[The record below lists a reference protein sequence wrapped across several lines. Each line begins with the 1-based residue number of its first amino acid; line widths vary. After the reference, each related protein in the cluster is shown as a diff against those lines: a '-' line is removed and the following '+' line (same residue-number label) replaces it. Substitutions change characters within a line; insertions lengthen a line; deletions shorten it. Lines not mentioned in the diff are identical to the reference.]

1 VIKEVPKSEKYFEV
15 HIKNLV
21 RSDEDF
27 VTGQLFQLG
36 AAGVSEALKFTQND
50 LQFEPEVVETEEL
63 ELVAYFETWNTTVVE
78 QMQSL
83 FPQARIHVLEEQHK
97 DWMEEWK
104 KGYEPFV
111 LTNDTWVVPTWRKA
125 PPEAKHIIYID
136 PGMAFGT
143 GTHETTRTCSQLI
156 AEYCKD
162 GRKSRG
168 VDIGT
173 GTGILAI
180 LMEQLGFQEV
190 YCTDIDPECKRVTH
204 ENFEQNKIK
213 NLKWLDQI
221 DTSIGSIDL
230 LVANI
235 IDGVLL
241 KLKDHFLSLCNPNTD
256 IIFSGILE
264 ENEAEFTESFLQN
277 THFVVHK
284 RVQLKE
290 WVGLWLKAK

>member
-1 VIKEVPKSEKYFEV
+1 MSTEKYFEV
-15 HIKNLV
+15 QIKNLS
-21 RSDEDF
+21 RADEDIA
-27 VTGQLFQLG
+27 TGQLFALG

-50 LQFEPEVVETEEL
+50 LQFEPEVVVTDAL
-63 ELVAYFETWNTTVVE
+63 DLVAYFETWNPQVVE
-78 QMQSL
+78 QMQSV
-83 FPQARIHVLEEQHK
+83 FPHARISVSEEHHK

-111 LTNDTWVVPTWRKA
+111 LTEDTWVVPTWRKP

-156 AEYCKD
+156 AEYCKT
-162 GRKSRG
+162 GVLERA

-180 LMEQLGFQEV
+180 LMEQLGFKQV
-190 YCTDIDPECKRVTH
+190 YCTDIDPECKRVTF
-204 ENFEQNKIK
+204 ENFEQNKTK
-213 NLKWLDQI
+213 NLIWKDKI
-221 DTSIGSIDL
+221 DSSIGPIDL

-241 KLKDHFLSLCNPNTD
+241 KLKDHFLEISNPKTD

-264 ENEAEFTESFLQN
+264 ENEAEFTADFLKG
-277 THFVVHK
+277 TSLFVHK

>member
-1 VIKEVPKSEKYFEV
+1 MSENYFEL
-15 HIKNLV
+15 HIKQLS
-21 RSDEDF
+21 RDDEDF
-27 VTGQLFQLG
+27 ATGQLFSLG
-36 AAGVSEALKFTQND
+36 ASGVSEALKFTQPN
-50 LQFEPEVVETEEL
+50 LQYEPEVVVTDDL
-63 ELVAYFETWNTTVVE
+63 DLVAYFESWNPAAIE
-78 QMQSL
+78 QMKSL
-83 FPQARIHVLEEQHK
+83 FPHATVTVSEEQHR

-111 LTNDTWVVPTWRKA
+111 LTHDTWVVPTWRKP
-125 PPEAKHIIYID
+125 PPEAKNIIYID

-143 GTHETTRTCSQLI
+143 GTHETTRTCSELI
-156 AEYCKD
+156 AEYCKA
-162 GRKSRG
+162 GAKNRA

-180 LMEQLGFQEV
+180 LMERLGFKEV

-204 ENFEQNKIK
+204 ENFEQNNVS
-213 NLKWLDQI
+213 NLRWKDHLDP
-221 DTSIGSIDL
+221 SIGNIDL

-241 KLKDHFLSLCNPNTD
+241 KLKDHFLSLSQPTTD

-264 ENEAEFTESFLQN
+264 ENEKEFTETFLEDTSFA
-277 THFVVHK
+277 VHR

>member
-1 VIKEVPKSEKYFEV
+1 MTSEKYFEV
-15 HIKNLV
+15 HVKNLV
-21 RSDEDF
+21 RSEEDF
-27 VTGQLFQLG
+27 ATGHLFQLG
-36 AAGVSEALKFTQND
+36 AAGVSESLAFTQFN

-63 ELVAYFETWNTTVVE
+63 DLVAYFESFNPQIVE
-78 QMQSL
+78 QIQSV
-83 FPQARIHVLEEQHK
+83 FPHAKIFVMEEQHK

-111 LTNDTWVVPTWRKA
+111 LTNDTWVVPTWRKP

-156 AEYCKD
+156 ADYCESGKKT
-162 GRKSRG
+162 RA

-190 YCTDIDPECKRVTH
+190 FCTDIDPECKRVTH
-204 ENFEQNKIK
+204 ENFEQNNVK
-213 NLKWLDQI
+213 NLIWKDEL
-221 DTSIGSIDL
+221 DTSVGAIDL

-241 KLKDHFLSLCNPNTD
+241 KLKNHFLALSNPSTD
-256 IIFSGILE
+256 IIFSGILQ
-264 ENEAEFTESFLQN
+264 ENEAEFTTEFLKDTN
-277 THFVVHK
+277 YVVHK

-290 WVGLWLKAK
+290 WVGLWLKVK

>member
-1 VIKEVPKSEKYFEV
+1 MSEKYFEV
-15 HIKNLV
+15 RIKNLV

-27 VTGQLFQLG
+27 ATGQLFSLG
-36 AAGVSEALKFTQND
+36 ASGVSEALQFTQHD
-50 LQFEPEVVETEEL
+50 LQYEPEVVETESL
-63 ELVAYFETWNTTVVE
+63 ELVAYFETWNPHVVE
-78 QMQSL
+78 QVKSA
-83 FPQARIHVLEEQHK
+83 FPHASVVVSEEQHK

-111 LTNDTWVVPTWRKA
+111 LTHDTWVVPTWRK
-125 PPEAKHIIYID
+125 PPAEAKHIIYID

-143 GTHETTRTCSQLI
+143 GTHETTRTCSELI
-156 AEYCKD
+156 AEYCKQ
-162 GRKSRG
+162 GQKTRA

-180 LMEQLGFQEV
+180 LMEQLGFEEV
-190 YCTDIDPECKRVTH
+190 FVTDIDPECKRVTH
-204 ENFEQNKIK
+204 ENFEQNKVEHLIWK
-213 NLKWLDQI
+213 EELDS
-221 DTSIGSIDL
+221 SIGQLDL

-241 KLKDHFLSLCNPNTD
+241 KLKPHFLSLCSPGTD

-264 ENEAEFTESFLQN
+264 ENEKEFTENFLKN
-277 THFVVHK
+277 TTFTIHR

>member
-1 VIKEVPKSEKYFEV
+1 MSEKYFEIRV
-15 HIKNLV
+15 KNLV
-21 RSDEDF
+21 RSEEDF
-27 VTGQLFQLG
+27 ATGQLFTLG
-36 AAGVSEALKFTQND
+36 ASGVSEALQFTQND
-50 LQFEPEVVETEEL
+50 LQFEPEVVETEDL
-63 ELVAYFETWNTTVVE
+63 ELVAYFEAWNSSVVE
-78 QMQSL
+78 EMQL
-83 FPQARIHVLEEQHK
+83 VFPNAKITVSEEQHK

-111 LTNDTWVVPTWRKA
+111 LTHDTWIVPTWRKP

-143 GTHETTRTCSQLI
+143 GTHETTRTCSELI
-156 AEYCKD
+156 AEYCKS
-162 GRKSRG
+162 GAKNRA

-180 LMEQLGFQEV
+180 LMEQLGFKEV

-204 ENFEQNKIK
+204 ENFEQNAIK
-213 NLKWLDQI
+213 NLIWKDQLDA
-221 DTSIGSIDL
+221 SVGSIDL

-241 KLKDHFLSLCNPNTD
+241 KLKDHFLSLCNPNTE
-256 IIFSGILE
+256 IIFSGVLE
-264 ENEAEFTESFLQN
+264 ENEKEFTENFIKN
-277 THFVVHK
+277 TAFVVHR

>member
-1 VIKEVPKSEKYFEV
+1 MSQNYFEI

-21 RSDEDF
+21 RSDEDIA
-27 VTGQLFQLG
+27 TGQLFALG
-36 AAGVSEALKFTQND
+36 AAGVSEALEFTQND
-50 LQFEPEVVETEEL
+50 LQFEPEVVVTEDL
-63 ELVAYFETWNTTVVE
+63 SLVAYFETLGVDALERVRG
-78 QMQSL
+78 L
-83 FPQARIHVLEEQHK
+83 FPHALVTVSEEQHK

-111 LTNDTWVVPTWRKA
+111 LTHDTWVVPTWRKA
-125 PPEAKHIIYID
+125 PLEAKHIIYID

-143 GTHETTRTCSQLI
+143 GTHETTRTCSALI
-156 AEYCKD
+156 AEYS
-162 GRKSRG
+162 KSGAKTRA

-173 GTGILAI
+173 GTGILGI

-190 YCTDIDPECKRVTH
+190 YVTDIDPECKRVTH
-204 ENFEQNKIK
+204 ENCEQN
-213 NLKWLDQI
+213 NVQRLVWRDNI
-221 DTSIGSIDL
+221 DSSIGKVDL

-241 KLKDHFLSLCNPNTD
+241 KLKPHFLSLCAPTTD

-264 ENEAEFTESFLQN
+264 ENEKEFTANFLKD
-277 THFVVHK
+277 TSYRVHQ